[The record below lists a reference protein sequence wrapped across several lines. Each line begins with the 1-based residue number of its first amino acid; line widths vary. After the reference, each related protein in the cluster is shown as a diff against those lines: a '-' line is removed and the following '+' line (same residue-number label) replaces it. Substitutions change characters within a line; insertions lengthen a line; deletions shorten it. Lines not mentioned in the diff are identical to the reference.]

1 MTKKTNIVIGVSLLL
16 ISMLLTISLPL
27 KGKIE
32 AVRNEKIIN
41 NYIETT
47 SVKSNQINR
56 GDNINYI
63 ALLEIP
69 DIDLIKPL
77 TKDEKLNDIKYN
89 IQILSG
95 NIPIENE
102 DNLILAAHSGNS
114 EISFFKD
121 LDKLNFNSEITIY
134 NDGYKYVYKL
144 FSKYEIEKTGV
155 SNIIRDREKST
166 LTMITCDEENDN
178 KQIIYIAYFD
188 NKTTY

>member
-27 KGKIE
+27 KSKME

-77 TKDEKLNDIKYN
+77 TKDKKLNDIKYN
-89 IQILSG
+89 IQILTG
-95 NIPIENE
+95 NIPIETK
-102 DNLILAAHSGNS
+102 DNLVLAAHSGNS

-121 LDKLNFNSEITIY
+121 LDELDYGSDIRIY
-134 NDGYKYVYKL
+134 HDGYKYVYRL

-155 SNIIRDREKST
+155 SNIIRDRERNT
-166 LTMITCDEENDN
+166 LTMITCNEENDN